1 MNRFSLVTSLMEA
14 QSGPFWKSSDGFLVP
29 YWEVSPFNWSAGVCI
44 AHTEAIFSAK
54 IKWHSVTI
62 YPSVLFEAVTLKWEP
77 LTSLAV

>member
-1 MNRFSLVTSLMEA
+1 MEA
-14 QSGPFWKSSDGFLVP
+14 QSRPFWKSSDGFLVHTGKFP
-29 YWEVSPFNWSAGVCI
+29 LSIGVLVCVLHI
-44 AHTEAIFSAK
+44 QKLFFSAK